1 MAVKY
6 NKGVAVAIQH
16 VPEESEGDTLRIGT
30 DLWDVL
36 LSPTSGSVHD
46 GPITVSVGLLQSHTG
61 FGSHVAS
68 SVRSVVC
75 WAVRNSKDVR
85 VSNRLW

>member
-1 MAVKY
+1 MAVKS

-36 LSPTSGSVHD
+36 LPTTSGSVHD
-46 GPITVSVGLLQSHTG
+46 EPITVSVGLLQSHTG
-61 FGSHVAS
+61 SGSRGAS
-68 SVRSVVC
+68 FFQSVIC
-75 WAVRNSKDVR
+75 WAVRSKDVR
-85 VSNRLW
+85 VSNRL